1 MRFMCYRWKE
11 YIQIQIHLKIQ
22 LQILQIWGMRGGDLT
37 SVVVMCHMWKQGGAT
52 LQIKEH
58 HLPTKYQQNL
68 SALGRGSNGKVI

>member
-1 MRFMCYRWKE
+1 M
-11 YIQIQIHLKIQ
+11 
-22 LQILQIWGMRGGDLT
+22 GGGGSDVA

-58 HLPTKYQQNL
+58 HLPTKNQQNL